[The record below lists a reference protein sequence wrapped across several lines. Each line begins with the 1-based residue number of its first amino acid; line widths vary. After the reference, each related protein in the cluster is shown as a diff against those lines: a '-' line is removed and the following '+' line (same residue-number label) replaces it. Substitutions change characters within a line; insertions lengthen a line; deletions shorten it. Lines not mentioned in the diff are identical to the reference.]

1 MADRLPLP
9 VPPGYALDA
18 VTDETPPREPTS
30 ETERPPPPPGSWLR
44 KNDGLE
50 FDRIIFFTDAVF
62 AIALTLLVVELGV
75 PVITQDPEVP
85 ARMLDAL
92 DDKLPQFIS
101 FFIAFILIAR
111 YWVAHHMMFAQ
122 LRAIDPRLISINL
135 VYLAFVAFLPFPTA
149 LVGEYEENPI
159 SVMLFAVCLAII
171 SGLEVVQFRHA
182 YRADLT
188 RKPMPPEVYRWG
200 VIGSSSPVVVFIV
213 TMPLAFISSTLCLTS
228 WLVTIPIGAYLAH
241 KAPVDVNE
249 YLIAG
254 RPRKAKRKQ
263 QNGDG

>member
-1 MADRLPLP
+1 MTDQTLPDRS
-9 VPPGYALDA
+9 
-18 VTDETPPREPTS
+18 EPDRAP
-30 ETERPPPPPGSWLR
+30 EPDDDRPPLPPGSWAR
-44 KNDGLE
+44 QNDGLE

-75 PVITQDPEVP
+75 PVITHDPEVP
-85 ARMLDAL
+85 STMLAAL
-92 DDKLPQFIS
+92 DEKTPQFIS

-188 RKPMPPEVYRWG
+188 QKPMPPEVYRWG

-213 TMPLAFISSTLCLTS
+213 TMPLAFLSSTLCLAS
-228 WLVTIPIGAYLAH
+228 WLVTIPIGAYLTH
-241 KAPVDVNE
+241 RAPVDVNE
-249 YLIAG
+249 YLIG
-254 RPRKAKRKQ
+254 GTPRKGKRKQ
-263 QNGDG
+263 RNRGG